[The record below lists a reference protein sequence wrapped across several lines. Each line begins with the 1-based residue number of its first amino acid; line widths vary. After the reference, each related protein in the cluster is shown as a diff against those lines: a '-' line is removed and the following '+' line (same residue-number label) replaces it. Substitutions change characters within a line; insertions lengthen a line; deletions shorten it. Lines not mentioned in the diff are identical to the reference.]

1 MQLTVEAAGARTA
14 LRNQGA
20 LGLVLA
26 FGPLAARLLAPTAPE
41 AFALPR
47 NILPQCLVHQLTG
60 LPCPTCG
67 LTRSFAAMAGG
78 DVARALKFHPLGPA
92 LFVSAVALGA
102 GLCVAALFSRRFR
115 LRLTDREQSASLV
128 CLTGLLLGFW
138 VARLMGGF

>member
-1 MQLTVEAAGARTA
+1 VEVPAPRNAI
-14 LRNQGA
+14 RNQGA
-20 LGLVLA
+20 LGLALA
-26 FGPLAARLLAPTAPE
+26 VGPLAARLLAPTAPGS
-41 AFALPR
+41 FALPR

-78 DVARALKFHPLGPA
+78 DVARALRFHPLGPA
-92 LFVSAVALGA
+92 LFVGAVALGA

-115 LRLTDREQSASLV
+115 LRLTPREQNASLA
-128 CLTGLLLGFW
+128 CLTGLLLAFW